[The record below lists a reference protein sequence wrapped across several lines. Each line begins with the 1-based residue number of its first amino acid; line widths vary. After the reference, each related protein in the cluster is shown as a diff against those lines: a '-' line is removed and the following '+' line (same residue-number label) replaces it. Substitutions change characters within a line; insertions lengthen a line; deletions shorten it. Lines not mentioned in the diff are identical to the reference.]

1 MPDCIE
7 YTTFPDTVISPAT
20 GRSRPAIERSVV
32 VLPHPDGPSSVKS
45 LPSGTSNVTFWA
57 AFTTWPLSF
66 GYSVKSALTL
76 SMKASRQG
84 CGRSCFAHAEAAAE
98 RLRTEHQQEQRK
110 DQHDAERGEL
120 DVLAVF
126 PKLPDHDRH

>member
-7 YTTFPDTVISPAT
+7 YTTLPDTVISPAT

-32 VLPHPDGPSSVKS
+32 VLPQPDGPSSVKS

-76 SMKASRQG
+76 SMEVSRQG
-84 CGRSCFAHAEAAAE
+84 CDRSCLAHAEAAAE
-98 RLRTEHQQEQRK
+98 RLRTDHQQEQRN

-120 DVLAVF
+120 EGLNVLT
-126 PKLPDHDRH
+126 K